1 MKIIIHTR
9 HAELASDFRTIAE
22 EKLHSMERFSVA
34 IDRVEVEVT
43 HEANPR
49 QGKDSHKVVITSHG
63 SGPLLRA
70 EATGF
75 NDLAAFD
82 DAVKSIELQI
92 RKIHEKDKSHDRHT
106 LRTMKVDISE

>member
-34 IDRVEVEVT
+34 IDRVEVEVI

-49 QGKDSHKVVITSHG
+49 QGKHSHKVVITSHG

>member
-9 HAELASDFRTIAE
+9 HADLASDFKEIAE

-34 IDRVEVEVT
+34 IDRIEVEIT

-49 QGKDSHKVVITSHG
+49 QGKHSHKVVITSHG

-82 DAVKSIELQI
+82 EAIKSVELQI
-92 RKIHEKDKSHDRHT
+92 RKIHEKDKSHDRKT
-106 LRTMKVDISE
+106 LRTMKVELSE

>member
-9 HAELASDFRTIAE
+9 HAELASDFKSIAE
-22 EKLHSMERFSVA
+22 EKLQSMERFSVT
-34 IDRVEVEVT
+34 IDRIEVEVL

-49 QGKDSHKVVITSHG
+49 QGKNSHKVVITSHG

-70 EATGF
+70 EASAF

-82 DAVKSIELQI
+82 EAIKNIELQI
-92 RKIHEKDKSHDRHT
+92 RKIHEREKSHDRHT
-106 LRTMKVDISE
+106 VRTMKTTDQ

>member
-9 HAELASDFRTIAE
+9 HAELASDFKLIAE
-22 EKLHSMERFSVA
+22 EKLLSMERFSVT

-49 QGKDSHKVVITSHG
+49 QGKNSHRVVITSHG

-82 DAVKSIELQI
+82 EAIKNIEPLVLGNLC
-92 RKIHEKDKSHDRHT
+92 S
-106 LRTMKVDISE
+106 VGCG